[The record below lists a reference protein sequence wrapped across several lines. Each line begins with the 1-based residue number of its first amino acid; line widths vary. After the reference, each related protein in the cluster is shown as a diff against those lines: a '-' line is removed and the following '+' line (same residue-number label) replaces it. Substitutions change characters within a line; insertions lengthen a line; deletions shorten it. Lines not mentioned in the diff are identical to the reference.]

1 MKVDLRL
8 GEVTVDTELGVVTR
22 EQILD
27 VVNSTCASAHCFK
40 AKIKSE
46 TDVDPKDQ

>member
-8 GEVTVDTELGVVTR
+8 GEVTVDTEPGVVTAK
-22 EQILD
+22 QILD
-27 VVNSTCASAHCFK
+27 VVNSTCDSAHCFK

-46 TDVDPKDQ
+46 TDIDPKEQ